1 MKLIYV
7 CLDPFPYSG
16 ACTSLLKN
24 LFAQKE
30 LHELG
35 DIHVLA
41 VAEKSSNPLYEVI
54 DGIHI
59 HRFVSV
65 TRMKITAVL
74 KYLKKEP
81 IKSLGEIWF
90 RVKTSLPKLFPKS
103 NHFCSVTGINETV
116 DALEKILR
124 TESFDVVIPMAG
136 IYTAAIASMIVCK
149 KHNIKMGLYQVDP
162 CSTNQVFSLS
172 TYNERLNFEKKI
184 YDFAKFVITTPI
196 IYEEMKGI
204 AFEEQQNKVWRME
217 FPNVVIRNKDLRK
230 ELTLSKTIKC
240 LFTGMIAPITRDP
253 RFTVKLFSNITDQNI
268 KFELIGVNRDE
279 LSRYVGADIPSKI
292 ICRGRM
298 PLNETQKEIKNA
310 DILINIGNKLTN
322 QVPSKLFE
330 YIASGK
336 PIVNV
341 CANKSCPSIPYMN
354 RYPYAL
360 NLFQASDEEE
370 ITAQVAKLEKF
381 IHEYAGKTVPDNQ
394 IRSLFKEC
402 TPEYCAQ
409 LMTKIIGDLL
419 LHDGVV
425 Q

>member
-1 MKLIYV
+1 MKLMYV
-7 CLDPFPYSG
+7 CLDYFPYKG

-30 LHELG
+30 LYELG

-81 IKSLGEIWF
+81 TRSLGEIWF
-90 RVKTSLPKLFPKS
+90 RVKSSFPKLFPEDT
-103 NHFCSVTGINETV
+103 HFCSTVGINETV
-116 DALEKILR
+116 NALEEILSK
-124 TESFDVVIPMAG
+124 ESFDVVIPMSG
-136 IYTAAIASMIVCK
+136 VYTAAIASIIVCK
-149 KHNIKMGLYQVDP
+149 RHNIKMGLYQVDP

-172 TYNERLNFEKKI
+172 TYDERLKFEKEI

-204 AFEEQQNKVWRME
+204 AFKEQQNKVWTME

-240 LFTGMIAPITRDP
+240 LFTGMIAPIARDP
-253 RFTVKLFSNITDQNI
+253 KFTVRLFSNVIDQNI
-268 KFELIGVNRDE
+268 KFELIGVNKDE
-279 LSRYVGADIPSKI
+279 LSRYVGADIPSNI

-298 PLNETQKEIKNA
+298 SLNEAQKEIRDA
-310 DILINIGNKLTN
+310 DILVNIGNKLTN

-341 CANKSCPSIPYMN
+341 CANRSCPSIPYMN

-360 NLFQASDEEE
+360 NLLQTSDEEE
-370 ITAQVAKLEKF
+370 IKSQVAKLEKF
-381 IHEYAGKTVPDNQ
+381 IHEYAWKTVPGDQ
-394 IRSLFKEC
+394 IISLFQEC
-402 TPEYCAQ
+402 TPEYCAG
-409 LMTKIIGDLL
+409 LMAKIIKDSIKS
-419 LHDGVV
+419 DS
-425 Q
+425 